1 MRCLVYADLNPGKL
15 AAKVEKVRAAIERG
29 DLRSADVKK
38 LHHGPYCR
46 AKLDDAS
53 RLLLQFVRCEGE
65 TVCLLL
71 EVIAHHAYDKSRFLR
86 GAAVDE
92 DKLEPLSQ
100 AEAADCQPLRYVHPS
115 RPEFLML
122 DKPLSLDDAQWA
134 ALEQQPPL
142 VVVGSAGS
150 GKTALLLQALRRAG
164 GRVAYVTESRW
175 LAEASQGLYV
185 AFDGSPEDQE
195 ADFLSYQQLLE
206 TVHVPDGR
214 PVTFSDFRG
223 FFARHQSKLR
233 FTNAH
238 ALFEELR
245 GVLTAEPEGPY
256 SREAYLALGVKQ
268 SLFDPEQ
275 REAIYEVFER
285 YRPWLQENSLYEPN
299 LIAHAQLAQVQPTYD
314 LVALDEVQDLTNVQ
328 LALVLA
334 SLKAKGKFI
343 LAGDAN
349 QIVHPNYFAWSKV
362 KSLFWRGAAEVGE
375 QRVRLLTASYRN
387 SPQVTD
393 AANNLLRLK
402 NLRFGSIDRESNQLM
417 RAVGGASG
425 TVASFLS
432 SSRAIAELDQRTW
445 QSTRV
450 AVVVLRDEHKLEAQK
465 RFKTPLIFS
474 IYEAKG
480 LEYESVILYRLVG
493 SEADV
498 YRQLAAGVDR
508 SDLTG
513 DELAYRRSKD
523 KTDKSLEIYKFFV
536 NALYVALTRAV
547 RDVYLVED
555 DPAHPLLPLLG
566 IAQALDAQQVQAR
579 RDTAEEWQR
588 EARRLQAQGKLDQA
602 EAIRQKVLQV
612 KAVPWPVFD
621 RAHLPELMT
630 KAVDKKNV
638 NLKLRGQMVEFA
650 CLHDEEFTADRLY
663 MAGQLKP
670 RGEFS
675 QVRKEPTKAA
685 IQRSLGKGM
694 AALLKD
700 TEVYGVNH
708 RTQYGLTP
716 LMLAAYTGNLKL
728 VEALLHR
735 GADKLQRDHLGRMAM
750 HWALRGFR
758 DGTLTPKDQLGA
770 IYDLTAPASF
780 DVQVDGRLLQIN
792 REMGEYFLFQQIVA
806 RLSELCGP
814 PYLAEPVVSAVW
826 IDDAVFQALP
836 EVVVSSKRKKRSY
849 ISGVFA
855 RAVVDGSYTP
865 ARSLWIRPRLG
876 KYELNPELQLRA
888 ADAQGELSWQP
899 LGQLL
904 GLRWLLKGRAEV
916 AHWRNPRRVE
926 WLPSVWEKP
935 WTPRQE
941 AAAAIMAPGHTRRDL
956 EEEREAA
963 HDRVVYWQTLK
974 ERQSLEKID
983 ELIAAIERGVVGE
996 HRLSPKPIYRAPSH

>member
-1 MRCLVYADLNPGKL
+1 MRCLVHADLAAGKL
-15 AAKVEKVRAAIERG
+15 SAKVDKVRAAIERG
-29 DLRSADVKK
+29 DLRSPDVKK
-38 LHHGPYCR
+38 LNHGPYYR
-46 AKLDDAS
+46 AKLDDTS
-53 RLLLQFVRCEGE
+53 RLLLQFVRCNGE

-92 DKLEPLSQ
+92 AKLEPLTPPT
-100 AEAADCQPLRYVHPS
+100 EADCQSLRYVHPS

-134 ALEQQPPL
+134 ALEQPPPL

-150 GKTALLLQALRRAG
+150 GKTALLLQALRRAS

-175 LAEASQGLYV
+175 LAEASQALYL
-185 AFDGSPEDQE
+185 AYDGAPEDQE

-206 TVHVPDGR
+206 TVHVPAGR
-214 PVTFSDFRG
+214 PVTFGDFRG
-223 FFARHQSKLR
+223 YFARHQHKLR

-268 SLFDPEQ
+268 SLFDPDQ
-275 REAIYEVFER
+275 RAAIYDVFER

-299 LIAHAQLAQVQPTYD
+299 LVAHAQLAEVQPTYD
-314 LVALDEVQDLTNVQ
+314 LVAVDEVQDLTNVQ
-328 LALVLA
+328 LTLVLA

-349 QIVHPNYFAWSKV
+349 QIVHPNYFSWSKV

-393 AANNLLRLK
+393 VANNLLRLK
-402 NLRFGSIDRESNQLM
+402 NLRFGSIDRETNQLM

-425 TVASFLS
+425 TVASFQTS
-432 SSRAIAELDQRTW
+432 SKAVADLDQRTW

-450 AVVVLRDEHKLEAQK
+450 AVVVLRDEHKAEAQK

-480 LEYESVILYRLVG
+480 LEYESVILYRLIA
-493 SEADV
+493 SEREV
-498 YRQLAAGVDR
+498 YGQLAQGVER
-508 SDLTG
+508 SDLQG
-513 DELAYRRSKD
+513 DELAYRRSRD

-555 DPAHPLLPLLG
+555 EPGHSLLPLLG

-579 RDTAEEWQR
+579 RDSAEAWQR
-588 EARRLQAQGKLDQA
+588 EARRLEAQGKLDQA

-612 KAVPWPVFD
+612 KPVPWPVFD
-621 RAHLPELMT
+621 GAHLSAWMA
-630 KAVDKKNV
+630 KAVDQKAL
-638 NLKLRGQMVEFA
+638 NLKLRTQMYEFA
-650 CLHDEEFTADRLY
+650 CLHNEEFTADRLY
-663 MAGQLKP
+663 MAGQPQP
-670 RGEFS
+670 RGQF
-675 QVRKEPTKAA
+675 QALRLEPTKLAV
-685 IQRSLGKGM
+685 QRALGKGM

-708 RTQYGLTP
+708 RTQPGLTP
-716 LMLAAYTGNLKL
+716 LMLAAYTGNLAL

-758 DGTLTPKDQLGA
+758 DGMLTPKDRLGA
-770 IYDLTAPASF
+770 IYDLTAPPSF
-780 DVQVDGRLLQIN
+780 DVQVDGRLQQVN

-806 RLSELCGP
+806 RQSELYSKTLLG
-814 PYLAEPVVSAVW
+814 EPTVSAAFL
-826 IDDAVFQALP
+826 DDAVFQALP
-836 EVVVSSKRKKRSY
+836 EVVVSAKRKKRPY
-849 ISGVFA
+849 LNHLFA
-855 RAVVDGSYTP
+855 RAVVGGTYSP
-865 ARSLWIRPRLG
+865 ARSLWIRQSVG
-876 KYELNPELQLRA
+876 QYQLNPALQLRT
-888 ADAQGELSWQP
+888 ADERGEQRWQP
-899 LGQLL
+899 LGEVY
-904 GLRWLLKGRAEV
+904 GLDWLTQDREKVYRWRFHQYSQPVL
-916 AHWRNPRRVE
+916 NPV
-926 WLPSVWEKP
+926 LPP
-935 WTPRQE
+935 WTPRQ
-941 AAAAIMAPGHTRRDL
+941 AAAARAMAPGYSRQDL
-956 EEEREAA
+956 ADVRKSMADRAQASRLLKDREELAKFDLLVA
-963 HDRVVYWQTLK
+963 N
-974 ERQSLEKID
+974 
-983 ELIAAIERGVVGE
+983 IERGVIGAL
-996 HRLSPKPIYRAPSH
+996 RLSKNPYGQGPDA